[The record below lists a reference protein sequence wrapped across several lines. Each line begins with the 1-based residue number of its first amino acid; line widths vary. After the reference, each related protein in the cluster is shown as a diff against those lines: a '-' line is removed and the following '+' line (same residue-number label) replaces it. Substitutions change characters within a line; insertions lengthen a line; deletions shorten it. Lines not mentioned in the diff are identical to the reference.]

1 MPISRALQLSRQK
14 TVHWFIETF
23 PLQCMRSSRI
33 YVHKIS
39 LVLSLSLRW
48 TSGSPRM
55 LLVLVRE
62 FESRRGEI
70 LNLFAKIKKKD
81 QLLRAPSVG
90 KRNSTRVDERRKS
103 WNLLAIKCKGRTSWV
118 GSEKSLLCDPG
129 SELRLGGKGE
139 NRRAKILKW
148 KKCGVYDTRT

>member
-70 LNLFAKIKKKD
+70 LNLYATKKD
-81 QLLRAPSVG
+81 QLLRAPINGVG
-90 KRNSTRVDERRKS
+90 EHNSTQVDEGRKS
-103 WNLLAIKCKGRTSWV
+103 
-118 GSEKSLLCDPG
+118 
-129 SELRLGGKGE
+129 
-139 NRRAKILKW
+139 
-148 KKCGVYDTRT
+148 